1 QHVERKIEP
10 EAALNLLTEKLEHPP
25 GTGPKIE
32 QGAER
37 LFGKRGADCILNRIV
52 GHMQVADAVPLGGV
66 RTEIGLRGGG
76 ARLAHRSKPRAV
88 PRDDLVCGIET
99 IDECPRDVGA
109 VAVFGKTEESPC
121 PLAKSLDQAG
131 LGQELEVARNTRL
144 GLPEDV

>member
-1 QHVERKIEP
+1 MDRARTVVKEVQNLVQDDDVKGIIGKRQIVNVALTDAAIFQAGAFKPIPREQQHVERKIEP

-76 ARLAHRSKPRAV
+76 
-88 PRDDLVCGIET
+88 
-99 IDECPRDVGA
+99 
-109 VAVFGKTEESPC
+109 
-121 PLAKSLDQAG
+121 
-131 LGQELEVARNTRL
+131 
-144 GLPEDV
+144 